1 MERER
6 EGERKGNAGM
16 KSRGRALYRPIVSSR
31 VCVARGEKPVER
43 RYALNVLDI
52 ELPMGWFLQDLNSS
66 SSSSSILNLL
76 NASCK
81 IEVYFHF
88 REFCTFFFKCTVFFL

>member
-6 EGERKGNAGM
+6 EGERNAGM

-66 SSSSSILNLL
+66 SSSILNLL